1 MNIDDMSKRLKSL
14 ERKVNQQ
21 DERSIFC
28 SPNFTACP
36 FLRLRQAVLLF
47 AVSYIL
53 TGKSILTTNT
63 HTLQIEEILELLPH
77 RFPFLLV
84 DRVLDFEEGR
94 FLRAVKNVS
103 VNEPF
108 FQGHFPGK
116 PIFPGVLI
124 LEAMAQAT
132 GILAFKSVGKL
143 EPGELYYFAGI
154 DEARFKRPVVPGDQ
168 MIMEVTFEKTR
179 RGLTRFKGV
188 ALVHGK
194 VVCEATMMC
203 ARSREA

>member
-1 MNIDDMSKRLKSL
+1 M
-14 ERKVNQQ
+14 
-21 DERSIFC
+21 
-28 SPNFTACP
+28 
-36 FLRLRQAVLLF
+36 
-47 AVSYIL
+47 
-53 TGKSILTTNT
+53 TTNT

-143 EPGELYYFAGI
+143 EPGELYYFA
-154 DEARFKRPVVPGDQ
+154 RPV
-168 MIMEVTFEKTR
+168 
-179 RGLTRFKGV
+179 LTKR
-188 ALVHGK
+188 ALS
-194 VVCEATMMC
+194 
-203 ARSREA
+203 ARSCLAIK

>member
-1 MNIDDMSKRLKSL
+1 
-14 ERKVNQQ
+14 
-21 DERSIFC
+21 
-28 SPNFTACP
+28 
-36 FLRLRQAVLLF
+36 
-47 AVSYIL
+47 
-53 TGKSILTTNT
+53 
-63 HTLQIEEILELLPH
+63 
-77 RFPFLLV
+77 
-84 DRVLDFEEGR
+84 
-94 FLRAVKNVS
+94 
-103 VNEPF
+103 
-108 FQGHFPGK
+108 
-116 PIFPGVLI
+116 
-124 LEAMAQAT
+124 EAMAQAT

-188 ALVHGK
+188 ATVDGK

>member
-1 MNIDDMSKRLKSL
+1 M
-14 ERKVNQQ
+14 
-21 DERSIFC
+21 
-28 SPNFTACP
+28 
-36 FLRLRQAVLLF
+36 
-47 AVSYIL
+47 
-53 TGKSILTTNT
+53 TTNT

-143 EPGELYYFAGI
+143 EPGEAVLLRWY
-154 DEARFKRPVVPGDQ
+154 
-168 MIMEVTFEKTR
+168 
-179 RGLTRFKGV
+179 
-188 ALVHGK
+188 
-194 VVCEATMMC
+194 
-203 ARSREA
+203 

>member
-1 MNIDDMSKRLKSL
+1 M
-14 ERKVNQQ
+14 
-21 DERSIFC
+21 
-28 SPNFTACP
+28 
-36 FLRLRQAVLLF
+36 
-47 AVSYIL
+47 
-53 TGKSILTTNT
+53 TTDT
-63 HTLQIEEILELLPH
+63 HTLHIEEILELLPH
-77 RFPFLLV
+77 RYPFLLV

-116 PIFPGVLI
+116 PILPGVLI

-154 DEARFKRPVVPGDQ
+154 DEAYPCYSWCRY
-168 MIMEVTFEKTR
+168 
-179 RGLTRFKGV
+179 RGY
-188 ALVHGK
+188 
-194 VVCEATMMC
+194 
-203 ARSREA
+203 

>member
-1 MNIDDMSKRLKSL
+1 MRL
-14 ERKVNQQ
+14 
-21 DERSIFC
+21 
-28 SPNFTACP
+28 P
-36 FLRLRQAVLLF
+36 QAVLLLPF
-47 AVSYIL
+47 RIFDR
-53 TGKSILTTNT
+53 KSILTTDT
-63 HTLQIEEILELLPH
+63 HTLDIAEILDLLPH
-77 RFPFLLV
+77 RYPFLLV
-84 DRVLDFEEGR
+84 DRVLEFEEHKY
-94 FLRAVKNVS
+94 LRAVKNVS

-168 MIMEVTFEKTR
+168 MVMEVTFEKTR

-188 ALVHGK
+188 ATVDGK
-194 VVCEATMMC
+194 IVCEATMMC

>member
-1 MNIDDMSKRLKSL
+1 M
-14 ERKVNQQ
+14 
-21 DERSIFC
+21 
-28 SPNFTACP
+28 
-36 FLRLRQAVLLF
+36 
-47 AVSYIL
+47 
-53 TGKSILTTNT
+53 TTNT

-94 FLRAVKNVS
+94 FLRAVKMS
-103 VNEPF
+103 PSTSRF
-108 FQGHFPGK
+108 SRALPGK
-116 PIFPGVLI
+116 PILPGVLI

-188 ALVHGK
+188 ALVDGK

>member
-1 MNIDDMSKRLKSL
+1 M
-14 ERKVNQQ
+14 
-21 DERSIFC
+21 
-28 SPNFTACP
+28 
-36 FLRLRQAVLLF
+36 
-47 AVSYIL
+47 
-53 TGKSILTTNT
+53 TTNT

-143 EPGELYYFAGI
+143 EQIGRAH
-154 DEARFKRPVVPGDQ
+154 V
-168 MIMEVTFEKTR
+168 
-179 RGLTRFKGV
+179 
-188 ALVHGK
+188 
-194 VVCEATMMC
+194 
-203 ARSREA
+203 

>member
-1 MNIDDMSKRLKSL
+1 M
-14 ERKVNQQ
+14 
-21 DERSIFC
+21 
-28 SPNFTACP
+28 
-36 FLRLRQAVLLF
+36 
-47 AVSYIL
+47 
-53 TGKSILTTNT
+53 TTNT

-154 DEARFKRPVVPGDQ
+154 DER
-168 MIMEVTFEKTR
+168 
-179 RGLTRFKGV
+179 
-188 ALVHGK
+188 ALS
-194 VVCEATMMC
+194 
-203 ARSREA
+203 ARSCLAIK